1 MIENPTPETNEYDE
15 LFEDSQFNE
24 PFDEGTQPARD
35 VLIDGPE
42 LFPGDTGTLPLK
54 LRQALIRLLRGPYL
68 DANSSDNV
76 YNTVVDNQE
85 QLRVRLSELF
95 LELVVDEDHKV
106 ALLRPVEM
114 AEPHTTAL
122 QRQREMTREETLLLL
137 RMRLVLDR
145 HSGTG
150 NEATIARQDI
160 IDVLEQYVDPQAHDA
175 KGVEDLADAAI
186 RKLVTERR
194 LLLPTELDDVWVI
207 SNALPLALPYEHIG
221 DIITYMNSLTEAPA
235 EPDTVDGEPA
245 EDAVTE
251 TEHDGE
257 EPA

>member
-1 MIENPTPETNEYDE
+1 MTETTAAEDFDNDE
-15 LFEDSQFNE
+15 LEE
-24 PFDEGTQPARD
+24 LEEYPQPPRD

-235 EPDTVDGEPA
+235 EPDTADEAPAEEAA
-245 EDAVTE
+245 EDAVPE
-251 TEHDGE
+251 TQHDGE

>member
-1 MIENPTPETNEYDE
+1 MTETPTAEDFDNELEEQDE
-15 LFEDSQFNE
+15 LEE
-24 PFDEGTQPARD
+24 YPQPPRD

-150 NEATIARQDI
+150 NDATIARQDI

-221 DIITYMNSLTEAPA
+221 DIITFMNSLTEAPA
-235 EPDTVDGEPA
+235 EPDTAHEAPA
-245 EDAVTE
+245 ENAVPE